1 MYVCFTSEE
10 FEDTKEVIR
19 VRKSKKDRQHN
30 GQKKKDKRTNNDLQN
45 ITHKTKDR
53 VKKNMNPTKNRR
65 ELMCFGRV
73 SSCCSTGGTPR
84 KKCTKMIFNYNF
96 IVLAAGGDIAFTVSS
111 CEIFSD
117 DKRKKM
123 TIIAEG

>member
-1 MYVCFTSEE
+1 
-10 FEDTKEVIR
+10 
-19 VRKSKKDRQHN
+19 
-30 GQKKKDKRTNNDLQN
+30 
-45 ITHKTKDR
+45 
-53 VKKNMNPTKNRR
+53 MNPTKNRG

-73 SSCCSTGGTPR
+73 NRCCSTGGTPC
-84 KKCTKMIFNYNF
+84 KTCTKMIFNYNF